1 MPEGIL
7 CQGIHRD
14 LANMIPGPCRRIGT
28 DLGIRAKGA
37 FGKFC
42 RPGALC
48 KKMQP
53 ALRAGIRHE
62 GGAVLCPFFLASGQ
76 FRAPVLPQGIVR
88 RSACCADDLPP
99 VPCQGRGRDGE
110 RPFTFPCQQVSEEE
124 APEEQGKG
132 NQDPKLWLSR
142 LVMKDQHAKKG
153 ARSTAKE
160 RRKDQDFLRDSPPA
174 VHRPM
179 LVDAVETEGGETDS
193 RQVSRENGKDMLK
206 YKYLI

>member
-1 MPEGIL
+1 MPWRRAPSCANAPTCAYRLIIPDSHGLRNQNFSIFHQFLFLLPLAIISVCIASLPSPAGKDPAGIQLLLQRFWITGRIQGSLHAGGIL

-14 LANMIPGPCRRIGT
+14 LADMIPGPCRRIGT

-88 RSACCADDLPP
+88 RSACCADGLPP

-110 RPFTFPCQQVSEEE
+110 RPFTLPCQQVSEEE
-124 APEEQGKG
+124 AP
-132 NQDPKLWLSR
+132 
-142 LVMKDQHAKKG
+142 
-153 ARSTAKE
+153 
-160 RRKDQDFLRDSPPA
+160 
-174 VHRPM
+174 
-179 LVDAVETEGGETDS
+179 
-193 RQVSRENGKDMLK
+193 
-206 YKYLI
+206 